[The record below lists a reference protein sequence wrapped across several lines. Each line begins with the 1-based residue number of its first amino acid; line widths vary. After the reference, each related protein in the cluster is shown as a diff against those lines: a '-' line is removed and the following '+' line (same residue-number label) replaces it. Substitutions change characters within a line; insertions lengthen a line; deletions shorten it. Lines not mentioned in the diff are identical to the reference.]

1 MRLHRNTLLRIVTT
15 SGSFSLLKGQLR
27 FLSQKGWN
35 VIGVAGE
42 PENRLQQLTEAE
54 GITSIF
60 IPHLVRP
67 ISPANDLK
75 AFLELIRAIKKEKPL
90 IVHANTPKGS
100 LLGMLAAWYCRV
112 PHRIYTVTGLRF
124 ETATGLFR
132 RLLIAMERI
141 TCMCAT
147 KVIPEGDGVAAT
159 LRRERITAKPLKKIL
174 NGNINGVD
182 LEYYSRNQSLEE
194 AARQIKAK
202 IGEGFTFIFV
212 GRIVR
217 DKGIIEL
224 IEAFQRLQKEHSEC
238 RLVLLGRQEPDLD
251 PIRPST
257 LQAIKDNPAIFEA
270 GWQNDV
276 RPWLAAADALAFPSY
291 REGFPNVVMQA
302 GAMSLPSIVT
312 DINGCNEIIIEGEN
326 GYIVPPRDPQALYQR
341 MKNMVEDTAT
351 TKMMAQK
358 ARPLIAER
366 YEQQA
371 VWEAILS
378 EYQKLTKQ

>member
-1 MRLHRNTLLRIVTT
+1 MRSHPNTLLRIVTT
-15 SGSFSLLKGQLR
+15 SGSFSLLKGQLH

-67 ISPANDLK
+67 ISPTNDLK
-75 AFLELIRAIKKEKPL
+75 ALLELIRAIKKENPL

-141 TCMCAT
+141 TCFCAT

-159 LRRERITAKPLKKIL
+159 LRRERITTKALKKIL
-174 NGNINGVD
+174 NGNISGID
-182 LEYYSRNQSLEE
+182 LENYSRNQTLEKE
-194 AARQIKAK
+194 ASQIKAK

-224 IEAFQRLQKEHSEC
+224 IEAFQKLQEVHPEC
-238 RLVLLGRQEPDLD
+238 RLVLVGRQEPNLD
-251 PIRPST
+251 PIPQST
-257 LQAIKDNPAIFEA
+257 LRAIKDNPAIFEA

-276 RPWLAAADALAFPSY
+276 RPWFAASDALAFPSY
-291 REGFPNVVMQA
+291 REGFPNVIMQA
-302 GAMSLPSIVT
+302 GAMGLPSVVT

-326 GYIVPPRDPQALYQR
+326 GYIVPPRDSQALYQG
-341 MKNMVEDTAT
+341 MKKMIEDTAT
-351 TKMMAQK
+351 TKEMAQK

-366 YEQQA
+366 YEQKA

-378 EYQKLTKQ
+378 EYQELTKP

>member
-141 TCMCAT
+141 TCLCAT

-276 RPWLAAADALAFPSY
+276 RPWLVAADALAFPSY

>member
-141 TCMCAT
+141 TCLCAT

-238 RLVLLGRQEPDLD
+238 RLVLLGRQESDLD

>member
-1 MRLHRNTLLRIVTT
+1 MVKKILRIVTT

-75 AFLELIRAIKKEKPL
+75 ALLELIRAIKKEKPL

-238 RLVLLGRQEPDLD
+238 RLVLLGRQESDLD

-351 TKMMAQK
+351 TKMMAQM

>member
-141 TCMCAT
+141 TCLCAT

>member
-1 MRLHRNTLLRIVTT
+1 MVKKILRIVTT

-60 IPHLVRP
+60 IPHIVRP

-75 AFLELIRAIKKEKPL
+75 ALLELIRAIKKEKPL

-100 LLGMLAAWYCRV
+100 FLGMLAAWYCRV

-238 RLVLLGRQEPDLD
+238 RLVLLGRQESDLD

-351 TKMMAQK
+351 TKMMAQM

>member
-238 RLVLLGRQEPDLD
+238 RLVLLGRQESDLD

>member
-238 RLVLLGRQEPDLD
+238 RLVLLGRQESDLD

-351 TKMMAQK
+351 TKMMAQM

>member
-141 TCMCAT
+141 TCLCAT

-351 TKMMAQK
+351 TKMMAQM